1 MPTVRLISEAIEEF
15 APRSF
20 QEHYDNAGLQVGLPS
35 AEVTAVLLC
44 LDVNEDVM
52 LEAEKRNCN
61 LIISHHPLLFKGL
74 KSLGDATP
82 TERIVRN
89 AVMSG
94 ISIYSAH
101 TNLDAAWDG
110 VSHEM
115 AHMLELLDPQP
126 LESRPSDPRVGM
138 GIIGTL
144 PAPVPAM
151 EFLRRVKETFGVKVL
166 RYSADSQHLVVNKVA
181 ACGGSGAS
189 LIPTAIE
196 AGADI
201 FISGDVKYHD
211 FTSYAPEILIADI
224 GHYESEIWTKKI
236 FSRIMSERFPEL
248 PVYFAQADRN
258 PIGFII

>member
-1 MPTVRLISEAIEEF
+1 MPTVREVSEAIEEF

-20 QEHYDNAGLQVGLPS
+20 QEHYDNAGLQVGVPS
-35 AEVTAVLLC
+35 DEVTAVLLC
-44 LDVNEDVM
+44 LDVNEDVIH
-52 LEAEKRNCN
+52 EAEKRNCN

-74 KSLGDATP
+74 KSLGDTTP
-82 TERIVRN
+82 TERIVRES
-89 AVMSG
+89 VISG

-101 TNLDAAWDG
+101 TNLDATWDG

-115 AHMLELLDPQP
+115 AHMMDLHDLEP
-126 LESRPSDPRVGM
+126 LESRPADTRIGM

-144 PAPVPAM
+144 PAPIPAM
-151 EFLRRVKETFGVKVL
+151 EFLRKVKETFGVKVL
-166 RYSADSQHLVVNKVA
+166 RYSAASQQLVVNRVA

-189 LIPTAIE
+189 LIQTAID

-201 FISGDVKYHD
+201 FITGDVKYHD

-236 FSRIMSERFPEL
+236 FSRIMSERFPDL
-248 PVYFAQADRN
+248 PVYFSHADRN
-258 PIGFII
+258 PVGFII